1 MGYKVLR
8 ITALLYVCPYQQ
20 GVCAAA
26 QFAAILE
33 VLTSDLPSHQNQCDR
48 RHGKRDACG
57 RILAAS
63 VLQCPS
69 RRWSGI
75 SINSFY
81 WSLMTKMSHCRA
93 SWPPLLSNHYH
104 FQQFAMSSFRT
115 PHKRTYY
122 IRVCTRMYSQVPN
135 KWLYTLGFLG
145 DGIANAVLLWNTLNN
160 KLLFF

>member
-104 FQQFAMSSFRT
+104 FQQFAMSSSV
-115 PHKRTYY
+115 PHIKEHITYVFAL
-122 IRVCTRMYSQVPN
+122 VCTLKFLIN
-135 KWLYTLGFLG
+135 DYTHLG
-145 DGIANAVLLWNTLNN
+145 DGIANAVLLWNTLND